1 MDGLRAFVSARL
13 AENAEERENN
23 RQESALLDQVLE
35 QCKFDLP
42 EAMLGQ
48 QTEARLA
55 QLGQELASS
64 GASEEDVQKAQEE
77 QRPSAEAEA
86 AKGMRALL
94 VVEAIGEKEELL
106 VTNPDLET
114 ELMAI
119 AARNQTTVEEV
130 KEYYVQN
137 NLGQQLAIEILEKKV
152 RRFLRESADIQSPA

>member
-1 MDGLRAFVSARL
+1 
-13 AENAEERENN
+13 
-23 RQESALLDQVLE
+23 
-35 QCKFDLP
+35 
-42 EAMLGQ
+42 
-48 QTEARLA
+48 
-55 QLGQELASS
+55 
-64 GASEEDVQKAQEE
+64 
-77 QRPSAEAEA
+77 
-86 AKGMRALL
+86 MRALL

-130 KEYYVQN
+130 KEYYEQN